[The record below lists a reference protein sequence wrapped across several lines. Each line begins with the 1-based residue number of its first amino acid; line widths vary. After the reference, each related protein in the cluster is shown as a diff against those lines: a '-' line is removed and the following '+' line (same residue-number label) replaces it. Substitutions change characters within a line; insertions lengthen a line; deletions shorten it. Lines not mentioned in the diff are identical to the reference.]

1 MISSLQFTDLQ
12 AKQIEWLEQHPNE
25 QAAWLIVY
33 WHHEENPETNGLSF
47 YSGKDIVSLYK
58 ATCKGRQVHT
68 VRGFDCL
75 TRAIDMCRALRIA
88 YAYAVALDKSL
99 NRR

>member
-12 AKQIEWLEQHPNE
+12 AKQIEWLKNHPNE

-33 WHHEENPETNGLSF
+33 WHHEQSPETNGLTF

-58 ATCKGRQVHT
+58 ATCQERQVHT
-68 VRGFDCL
+68 VRGFDSL
-75 TRAIDMCRALRIA
+75 GKAIEMCRALRIA
-88 YAYAVALDKSL
+88 YEYAVILDKSL
-99 NRR
+99 NRT